1 MEFLYILNFFIF
13 GAIIGSFLNVV
24 INRFNTGR
32 SINGRSF
39 CPSCGQK
46 INWYDLVPIISWI
59 ILRGKCRECHSKI
72 SPQYPLVEF
81 STATLFTLLYLN
93 FSFLFLEKPLIFFIF
108 YFWIAIIFAI
118 LVVIFVYDLKHK
130 IIPDMLSYIFA
141 GMGLV
146 QTLILIPYIS
156 SFGMTSFYLDL
167 LAGLIFFI
175 PFFLLW
181 YISNGRWIG
190 LGDGKLVLG
199 IGWFLGFTYGLN
211 AIVLA
216 FWLGAIFSLGLLL
229 IAKLKKGTK
238 HITMKSEIPFGPF
251 LILATILE
259 FFIRIDFLGISF
271 FLK

>member
-1 MEFLYILNFFIF
+1 MDFLPLLNFFIL
-13 GAIIGSFLNVV
+13 GTIIGSFLNVV

-39 CPSCGQK
+39 CPNCGQK
-46 INWYDLVPIISWI
+46 INWYDLVPIFSWLW
-59 ILRGKCRECHSKI
+59 LRGKCRNCYSKI

-81 STATLFTLLYLN
+81 STATLFTLIYLN
-93 FSFLFLEKPLIFFIF
+93 FSFLFLVKPLIFYIF
-108 YFWIAIIFAI
+108 YLWVAIIFAI

-130 IIPDMLSYIFA
+130 IIPDLLSYIFA

-146 QTLILIPYIS
+146 QTLVLIPYIS
-156 SFGMTSFYLDL
+156 LFGPISFYLDL
-167 LAGLIFFI
+167 SAGLIFFI

-181 YISNGRWIG
+181 YVSDGRWIG
-190 LGDGKLVLG
+190 LGDGKLALG

-216 FWLGAIFSLGLLL
+216 FWIGAIFSLGLLL
-229 IAKLKKGTK
+229 IAKLKKGSK

-271 FLK
+271 FFK